1 MTFNDED
8 NSSSGT
14 CLEIDKAN
22 VLPDNGALVTSD
34 ARHPS
39 GWNISVRG
47 LAVPLVPKGGQL
59 EALIEECRALLTDEQ
74 LADPSYG
81 LNYQLWLALFQK
93 ERRPLCSAIPY
104 RPLCSAT
111 TIRSGAA
118 GGTGAHSTRC

>member
-47 LAVPLVPKGGQL
+47 LAVPLVPKVDNWRHSSRN
-59 EALIEECRALLTDEQ
+59 AAPSSLTSSSPTQ
-74 LADPSYG
+74 
-81 LNYQLWLALFQK
+81 
-93 ERRPLCSAIPY
+93 
-104 RPLCSAT
+104 AT
-111 TIRSGAA
+111 G
-118 GGTGAHSTRC
+118 